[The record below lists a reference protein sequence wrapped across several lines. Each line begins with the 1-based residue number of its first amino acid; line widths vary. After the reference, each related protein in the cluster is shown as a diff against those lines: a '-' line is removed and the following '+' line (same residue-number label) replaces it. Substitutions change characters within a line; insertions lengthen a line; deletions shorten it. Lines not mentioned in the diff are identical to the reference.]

1 MAAINIQV
9 IKKNGKNEFVVLPY
23 KEFLKVKEELADYA
37 DLRSLREAKMNEKD
51 AVNISL
57 DQLKTNLKMTK

>member
-1 MAAINIQV
+1 MATINIQV

-37 DLRSLREAKMNEKD
+37 DLRCLREAKMNEKD
-51 AVNISL
+51 AANISF
-57 DQLKTNLKMTK
+57 DQLKANLKMTK